1 VFAKRLLRLLLAPG
15 LVSYALLIAVIALIW
30 LGVGRTPAEGSGARG
45 LTPTTS
51 STDPASAITYHG
63 EPDPSASPISLNQ
76 AMGNARRFAGEP
88 DLELEGSLQSDP
100 SRQRFADFY
109 YLESAGSS
117 RGEDFIKVD
126 ARTGEVVEA
135 TFRSRIEP
143 SGPPIG
149 LGLTEAEQAAA
160 RYAHDR
166 FYGFDTLELVDRS
179 SRASAGNMVHSFKW
193 SQVAADSGAELPVSV
208 SVAMSAGSG
217 EVVWYLAQR
226 DQILVDVR
234 PTVDR
239 AQAIQTAASAVR
251 VRDARWDNANPA
263 AVRLQVLYDDENQQQ
278 LVWSVTFNAR
288 QPSSR
293 PTIRLLVDAHSGRLI
308 ANSA

>member
-30 LGVGRTPAEGSGARG
+30 LGVGRTPSEGSISRG
-45 LTPTTS
+45 LTPSTS
-51 STDPASAITYHG
+51 SADSASAITYRG
-63 EPDPSASPISLNQ
+63 EPEADAPPISLDQ
-76 AMGNARRFAGEP
+76 AVGNARRFVGEP

-100 SRQRFADFY
+100 ARERFSDFY
-109 YLESAGSS
+109 YLESAGAS

-126 ARTGEVVEA
+126 ARTGEVLEA

-149 LGLTEAEQAAA
+149 LGLTEAEEAAS
-160 RYAHDR
+160 RYAHAR

-193 SQVAADSGAELPVSV
+193 SQVATDSGAELPVSV
-208 SVAMSAGSG
+208 SVAMSSGSG
-217 EVVWYLAQR
+217 EVIWYLAQR

-251 VRDARWDNANPA
+251 ARDPRWDSGNPA
-263 AVRLQVLYDDENQQQ
+263 AVRLQVLYDEENQQQ

-293 PTIRLLVDAHSGRLI
+293 PTIRLLVDAHSGKLI
-308 ANSA
+308 ANS